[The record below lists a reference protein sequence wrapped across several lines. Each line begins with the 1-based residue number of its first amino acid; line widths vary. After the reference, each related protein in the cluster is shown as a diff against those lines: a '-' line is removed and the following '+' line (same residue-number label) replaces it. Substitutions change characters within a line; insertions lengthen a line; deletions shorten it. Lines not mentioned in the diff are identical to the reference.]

1 MTSLEDLTALY
12 DGAEQY
18 FGGAFIQIKLARE
31 VQNKSI
37 FSMILF
43 SRACFNLLQQRWDK
57 PYRGMEKVPGCQ
69 HCERKGRQ
77 RRQKDKNRQNRQKDK
92 TRQNPTKQTKTD
104 N

>member
-18 FGGAFIQIKLARE
+18 FGGALIQFKLARE

-92 TRQNPTKQTKTD
+92 TNNQTLG
-104 N
+104 